1 MLSMRFVLLNLCL
14 KLIVF
19 FAWLVMDLIQDEAR
33 SVGNLRSERLANL
46 IGCCCEGEERLL
58 VAEFMPNETLAKHLF
73 HCKPL
78 QGVYCNYLDKGCFY
92 YLNWLLTHC
101 SNHVKLFVCEILGT
115 ISKECD
121 LHQPNTDLLYNL
133 VPT

>member
-1 MLSMRFVLLNLCL
+1 MLSMRFILLNLCL
-14 KLIVF
+14 KLIGF
-19 FAWLVMDLIQDEAR
+19 WFLAQFMSEIQEEAR

-78 QGVYCNYLDKGCFY
+78 QGVYCNYMDCFY
-92 YLNWLLTHC
+92 YLN
-101 SNHVKLFVCEILGT
+101 
-115 ISKECD
+115 
-121 LHQPNTDLLYNL
+121 
-133 VPT
+133 